1 MKLTKKIA
9 TALCAVA
16 LTGVG
21 TVITTNANTQT
32 VFANHQGTK
41 VWLQYGTL
49 KYDLRAPS
57 GRVYPA
63 GTRVVRKVSDDAKP
77 SLSAPNFPF
86 YLTLQIGGLPGNQL
100 LQDVGGG
107 YIAEAYVD
115 YDDWNEID
123 YPSENTVIVQN
134 TENNADLSSSD
145 FHPVNSSNP
154 DVASVNRD
162 QFNSVFADFMTSI
175 NFNNINDKD
184 RNVVAYI
191 NQRQRKVISM
201 NTNQTEV
208 DQLTEYVQNVIDM
221 YKKTGH
227 LTGVYDPA
235 KGSTNGT
242 EDNSGI
248 SKPSDNAT
256 GNNGSGSVADN
267 PTSTNVTSP
276 RTVKL
281 RKASYRYTSKGKRV
295 SKKLLKKGSYVK
307 INGKT
312 YYIKGK
318 TYYRIAK
325 NRYIRKANVAK

>member
-1 MKLTKKIA
+1 
-9 TALCAVA
+9 
-16 LTGVG
+16 
-21 TVITTNANTQT
+21 
-32 VFANHQGTK
+32 
-41 VWLQYGTL
+41 
-49 KYDLRAPS
+49 
-57 GRVYPA
+57 
-63 GTRVVRKVSDDAKP
+63 
-77 SLSAPNFPF
+77 
-86 YLTLQIGGLPGNQL
+86 
-100 LQDVGGG
+100 
-107 YIAEAYVD
+107 
-115 YDDWNEID
+115 
-123 YPSENTVIVQN
+123 
-134 TENNADLSSSD
+134 
-145 FHPVNSSNP
+145 
-154 DVASVNRD
+154 
-162 QFNSVFADFMTSI
+162 
-175 NFNNINDKD
+175 
-184 RNVVAYI
+184 
-191 NQRQRKVISM
+191 
-201 NTNQTEV
+201 
-208 DQLTEYVQNVIDM
+208 M